1 MKLSSTTPVP
11 NTSRAMVRR
20 VTVAFIA
27 ALFLLAGTVVY
38 FQAKPAS
45 ADQYDDKISAL
56 QSDMARYQA
65 EADRLNGEAATLS
78 TALAQITNEKNA
90 IQSQVDLSQAQH
102 DKLIIEIA
110 DTEKQISDNQTALG
124 KTLADLYVDDNVS
137 PVEMLASSQN
147 IGDYLDKQEYRNS
160 VKDQL
165 GSTIKKVKDLKE
177 QLTSKKDEVAQVLI
191 KQKEARDSL
200 VAKESEQASLLAS
213 TQNNEA
219 NFQGLIKNSQAAIDS
234 ARAAQAALRA
244 RTNAT
249 GGYQIVDGGSLAA
262 YPWNSS
268 NCPMVSWLS
277 TEGYDGN
284 GGDGHGY
291 GCRQCA
297 SYAAWRV
304 AKETNV
310 YYQWGNG
317 GDFASSAIN
326 AGYQNLG
333 NRPQA
338 NSIAVLWGNPGHV
351 AYVEEVSADGAKV
364 RVTQY
369 NYDYGSGY
377 GMYSNM
383 WLSSSFFNQY
393 VKIK

>member
-262 YPWNSS
+262 YTWNSS

>member
-1 MKLSSTTPVP
+1 
-11 NTSRAMVRR
+11 MVRR

-262 YPWNSS
+262 YTWNSS